1 MTVLPVLN
9 PIVLAVLCAA
19 ILLCAGAAL
28 RPIRAAGWPRKSLWR
43 WATVTAAA
51 LLLAVACWRP
61 VIGGDPQARPV
72 GDSEPSVFVVLDK
85 SADMRSGMAAAHAD
99 IDALIDRYP
108 GARFALITFD
118 AEPSL
123 DWPLSAD
130 TWSLRPVVSAV
141 RPYAED
147 ADSLAT
153 PNAGAAGTVLRYQ
166 LISARQQYPRADN
179 LVFYLGAGA
188 PESRYPARPFDLPA
202 GAVDGGAVLGYGAS
216 AAGTLQ
222 QVAGQIGVPYTDRTG
237 AGPLDAVLPDD
248 GTRQQEDAVG
258 TARLVETYWAP
269 AGIAAAL
276 LLAELL
282 VILREFRRTRSV
294 DVGAQR

>member
-1 MTVLPVLN
+1 MTFLPVLN
-9 PIVLAVLCAA
+9 PIVLTVLCAV
-19 ILLCAGAAL
+19 IVLCGGAAL
-28 RPIRAAGWPRKSLWR
+28 LQVRAAGWPRKSLGR
-43 WATVTAAA
+43 WAAVTSAA
-51 LLLAVACWRP
+51 LLLALACWRP
-61 VIGGDPQARPV
+61 VLGDDPQARPV
-72 GDSEPSVFVVLDK
+72 GDSEPSVFVVLDR
-85 SADMRSGMAAAHAD
+85 SADMRTGMDAARAD

-108 GARFALITFD
+108 GARFALITFA

-130 TWSLRPVVSAV
+130 TWSLRPLVSAV
-141 RPYAED
+141 RLDAAD
-147 ADSLAT
+147 ADSPVT

-188 PESRYPARPFDLPA
+188 AESRYPARPFDLPA

-216 AAGTLQ
+216 TAGTLQ
-222 QVAGQIGVPYTDRTG
+222 QVAAQIGVPYTARAD
-237 AGPLDAVLPDD
+237 AGPLNSMLPDG
-248 GTRQQEDAVG
+248 GTRRQADAVG
-258 TARLVETYWAP
+258 AARLVETYWAP

-276 LLAELL
+276 LLAELV

-294 DVGAQR
+294 DVEVQR